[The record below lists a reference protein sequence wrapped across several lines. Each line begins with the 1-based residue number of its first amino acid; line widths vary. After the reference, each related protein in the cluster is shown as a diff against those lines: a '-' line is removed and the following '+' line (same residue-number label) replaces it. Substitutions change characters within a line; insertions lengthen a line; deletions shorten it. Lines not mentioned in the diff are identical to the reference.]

1 MKYENTKSKLKKI
14 WTQSN
19 INKYEIT
26 SQQETS
32 KRIKE
37 SNKNTHILPIK
48 SIIDL
53 STGWKVMIA
62 PSLDYT
68 TDTWNNRYRIQWDI
82 ELQEMPIKL
91 IPFIRY
97 QVVYKIN
104 GESEFKENDLV
115 VRDPQVPVL
124 FRLEDLKDSNGVAI
138 EDFKKVT
145 MLVGYTLKPYSYSDL
160 DKTYD
165 IQAKL
170 LIKLYNPEL
179 LI

>member
-1 MKYENTKSKLKKI
+1 MKYENTKSKLRKI

-19 INKYEIT
+19 TNKYEVVV
-26 SQQETS
+26 QQDAI
-32 KRIKE
+32 KRIKN
-37 SNKNTHILPIK
+37 SIYNVNIQPIK
-48 SIIDL
+48 TVIDL
-53 STGWKVMIA
+53 STEWDFLIA

-91 IPFIRY
+91 IPFIKY
-97 QVVYKIN
+97 QVVYKIK

-115 VRDPQVPVL
+115 VRDPQVPVI
-124 FRLEDLKDSNGVAI
+124 FRLEDLKNSSGSVI
-138 EDFKKVT
+138 EGIKKVT
-145 MLVGYTLKPYSYSDL
+145 MIVGDTLKPYSYSNL

-170 LIKLYNPEL
+170 IIKLYNPEL
-179 LI
+179 II